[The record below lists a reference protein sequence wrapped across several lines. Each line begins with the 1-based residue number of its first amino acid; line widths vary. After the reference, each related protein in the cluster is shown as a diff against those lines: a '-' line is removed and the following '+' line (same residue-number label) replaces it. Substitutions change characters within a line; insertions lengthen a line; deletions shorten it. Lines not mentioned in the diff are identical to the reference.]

1 MIRQLLALILIVTT
15 VSNASFAQTSDPVK
29 PVLVDRNSY
38 HPQDKAIK
46 LVRRENK
53 LRRGK
58 DAEFA
63 VMLSTSSPNCGECLP
78 TQLEEGEHPMLKS
91 LKLNPSEGFSV
102 LYAKAGESKFEAL
115 ALGQPVYT
123 QKGFAVLLKLHADR
137 NLKAGDYALTGKAT
151 LEIEHRGKPRQ
162 EKEVEVAIPV
172 TVVDKNEVV
181 AQNSFGYKPYAE
193 HRRLEVLATV
203 LLIPLYLPFI
213 LVFVI
218 ACSIS
223 DCSD

>member
-15 VSNASFAQTSDPVK
+15 VSSASFTQTSDPVK

-78 TQLEEGEHPMLKS
+78 TQLEEGDNPRLKS
-91 LKLNPSEGFSV
+91 LKLNPHEGFSV
-102 LYAKAGESKFEAL
+102 LYAKAGESKFEPL
-115 ALGQPVYT
+115 AQGQPVYT
-123 QKGFAVLLKLHADR
+123 KKGFAVLLKLHADR
-137 NLKAGDYALTGKAT
+137 NLKPGEYALTGKAT
-151 LEIEHRGKPRQ
+151 LEIRHRGKPSE

-172 TVVDKNEVV
+172 MVVDKNEVV

-193 HRRLEVLATV
+193 HRGLEILTTV
-203 LLIPLYLPFI
+203 LLIPVYLPF
-213 LVFVI
+213 LVVFVI
-218 ACSIS
+218 ACSFS
-223 DCSD
+223 GCD